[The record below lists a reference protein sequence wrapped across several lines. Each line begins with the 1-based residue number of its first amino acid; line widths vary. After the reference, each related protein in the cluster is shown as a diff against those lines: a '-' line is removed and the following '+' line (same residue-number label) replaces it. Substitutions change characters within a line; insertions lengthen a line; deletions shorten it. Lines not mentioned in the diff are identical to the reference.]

1 MTYSKY
7 LGNLIPIQFASWKFE
22 NKLQIADSIFI
33 DVILDSYFL
42 SENNQLISQVDSFVE
57 QVFSEQWEVD
67 FERFTTY
74 LYHQLI
80 LKKGY
85 AFDKQKYIYT
95 TPVEGISPQQLWDCL
110 DVEIIVLLD
119 EDVEEWSIKFDVS
132 GFDTHLSVLF
142 TVDGNWVSRDSND
155 SRTPIKTEY
164 KSLDLDLEF
173 YFSEDVYEW
182 VSTRFISSLVW
193 GIRRGCRI
201 SIQEELF
208 AIEGMEARIINC
220 IKKYEQ
226 KNKNEI
232 YVAVMSALEESF
244 NVAWQDY
251 NEEYEKD
258 FVLEIANE
266 NRVLLWQL
274 VAPPN
279 SVRIVLNANEQ
290 LVFIHYNDCYWE
302 AEHGIHFIYNEQLD
316 FLRIGFGSDY
326 WEEE

>member
-1 MTYSKY
+1 MTFSKY

-22 NKLQIADSIFI
+22 NKLQIADSIFS

-42 SENNQLISQVDSFVE
+42 SENSQLINQVDSFVE
-57 QVFSEQWEVD
+57 QVLSVKWKVT

-85 AFDKQKYIYT
+85 DFDEQKYIYT

-119 EDVEEWSIKFDVS
+119 EDVEEWSIKFDIS

-142 TVDGNWVSRDSND
+142 TVDGNWVSRDLND
-155 SRTPIKTEY
+155 SRTPIKAEY
-164 KSLDLDLEF
+164 KLLNSNLEF
-173 YFSEDVYEW
+173 YYSEDVYEW
-182 VSTRFISSLVW
+182 VSIRFVSSSIW
-193 GIRRGCRI
+193 GRHHGCRI
-201 SIQEELF
+201 SVSEELF
-208 AIEGMEARIINC
+208 AIEGIEERLVNC
-220 IKKYEQ
+220 IKEYEQ

-232 YVAVMSALEESF
+232 YVAVISALGDSF
-244 NVAWQDY
+244 DVAWQDY
-251 NEEYEKD
+251 DAEYEND
-258 FVLEIANE
+258 LVLEKANE
-266 NRVLLWQL
+266 NRELLWQL

-279 SVRIVLNANEQ
+279 HIRIALNAEEQ

-302 AEHGIHFIYNEQLD
+302 DEHGIHFVYNEQLD
-316 FLRIGFGSDY
+316 FLKIGFGSDY